1 MRTRGLWVGS
11 LHKSIL
17 CVCGGGGG
25 KVYSG
30 SENLSDGS
38 LLMGNREGRE
48 RAASHCDG
56 ERVGVAPSSQVGW
69 HAVGWHGLAKR
80 CTAEAGA
87 QHSLPW

>member
-1 MRTRGLWVGS
+1 
-11 LHKSIL
+11 
-17 CVCGGGGG
+17 
-25 KVYSG
+25 
-30 SENLSDGS
+30 
-38 LLMGNREGRE
+38 MGNREGRE

-80 CTAEAGA
+80 CTVEAGA